1 MAGTPKPA
9 GGSRLA
15 WNLVPAPA
23 AVNGHTVRVDGDQEQ
38 WQQRRRDAAAEHAAR
53 HERRR
58 AAESDRARELVTGFV
73 AAATT
78 RGLRTTLLR
87 ARAYNGRTTY
97 RTGVTGWYLKRN
109 GSLGVGTDGGFYVL
123 SAPSS
128 VRARLQ
134 GVTIAPSDPPLVVGV
149 GGRDGESMPL
159 QQLLDLRLAA
169 GDDWPDPS

>member
-1 MAGTPKPA
+1 MD
-9 GGSRLA
+9 SE
-15 WNLVPAPA
+15 
-23 AVNGHTVRVDGDQEQ
+23 QEQ
-38 WQQRRRDAAAEHAAR
+38 WQQRRRAAAEEHAAR
-53 HERRR
+53 HHRRQ
-58 AAESDRARELVTGFV
+58 AAESAEAQVLVDRFV
-73 AAATT
+73 AAATE

-97 RTGVTGWYLKRN
+97 RTGLTGWYLKRN

-128 VRARLQ
+128 VRSRLQ
-134 GVTIAPSDPPLVVGV
+134 GVEISPSEPPLVVGV

-169 GDDWPDPS
+169 GDDWPDPG